1 VGGLF
6 NECVKGSGS
15 RERIEEGGVGVES
28 WKMNEVRKV
37 IW

>member
-1 VGGLF
+1 MSVF
-6 NECVKGSGS
+6 KGVEV
-15 RERIEEGGVGVES
+15 ERIEEGGVGVES